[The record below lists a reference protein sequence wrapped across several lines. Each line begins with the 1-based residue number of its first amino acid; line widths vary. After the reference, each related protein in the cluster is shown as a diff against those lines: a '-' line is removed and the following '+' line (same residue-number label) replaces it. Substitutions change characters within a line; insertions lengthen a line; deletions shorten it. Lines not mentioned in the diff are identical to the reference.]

1 MTGFTALLILMIAL
15 LGCGMI
21 ISFSNFIHVKK
32 FEDFTPS
39 TDQPFVSILVPA
51 RDEER
56 NIETCVRSLLAQQ
69 YANYE
74 VIVLNDHSTD
84 STGRILLQLASK
96 DSRLRII
103 DGEDLPE
110 GWPGKHWA
118 CHQLAKVAKGEYVL
132 FTDADTRH
140 EPYALA
146 CAIAAAQQNDA
157 SLVTAIPCEEVHSW
171 GEKLIVPFISFGMTS
186 FLPLHLAQKKQ
197 IASLS
202 VTIGQ
207 YMLFRRS
214 VFEEIGGYSAAC
226 QNINDDVLLG
236 RILMQKG
243 YRWMILDGTDAV
255 SCRMY
260 HSFSEAV
267 DGFSKNV
274 FGFFDYVI
282 LPYVFVWLA
291 VMFLFLEPL
300 RILAIAISSGQ
311 LNTFSAKLALIL
323 VVESVSLFML
333 AYHRLGIPFY
343 MVGYYWLTVL
353 LFSLIALR
361 SMILTLT
368 GHASWKGRTLKNVE
382 AHWL

>member
-1 MTGFTALLILMIAL
+1 LGFGL
-15 LGCGMI
+15 I

-32 FEDFTPS
+32 FDDFTP
-39 TDQPFVSILVPA
+39 TKDQPFVSILVPA

-56 NIETCVRSLLAQQ
+56 NVETCVRSLLKQQ
-69 YANYE
+69 YPNYE

-84 STGRILLQLASK
+84 STGAILQRLANK
-96 DSRLRII
+96 DSRLRVI
-103 DGEDLPE
+103 DGDVLPE

-118 CHQLAKVAKGEYVL
+118 CHQLAKAAKGDFIL
-132 FTDADTRH
+132 FTDADTCH
-140 EPYALA
+140 EPNALA
-146 CAIAAAQQNDA
+146 CAVAAAQQNNA

-171 GEKLIVPFISFGMTS
+171 GERLIVPFISFAMTS

-197 IASLS
+197 LAPLS

-207 YMLFRRS
+207 FMLFRRS
-214 VFEEIGGYSAAC
+214 VYEEIGGYSAAC
-226 QNINDDVLLG
+226 QNVNDDVMLG

-243 YRWMILDGTDAV
+243 YRWMILDGTDTI

-260 HSFSEAV
+260 HSFNEAV

-274 FGFFDYVI
+274 FGFFNYVI
-282 LPYVFVWLA
+282 LPYVFVWCA

-300 RILAIAISSGQ
+300 RILAIAAVSGQ
-311 LNTFSAKLALIL
+311 MSTFSAKLALIL

-343 MVGYYWLTVL
+343 MVVFYWLTVL

-361 SMILTLT
+361 SMVLTLT

-382 AHWL
+382 PRWL